1 MLKPAQKRLLI
12 LSSLGGVLEF
22 YDFIIFA
29 LLAKYIAYNYFP
41 SQNDAV
47 SLIETFATFALGYLA
62 RPFGGILFGHFGDK
76 RGRKKTFTA
85 SILLM
90 ALATF
95 GIAFVPS
102 YHDIGIAA
110 PITITLLRLIQ
121 GLSIGGEIPGAI
133 AYVSESIPEHKGAA
147 TGIIFAFLQLGILLG
162 LLTQGILTTVFSPD
176 TMLLYGWRIAF
187 IIGGLFGLASF
198 FLRQHLEESPAFR
211 KIEHQL
217 ENIPLFTLL
226 RQHPREALGATL
238 VVGLGAA
245 FITLLFLFTPAY
257 ISNLLHIQDARY
269 IWLNAGAI
277 FLVGI
282 LNIIIGRYA
291 DKFSHIKLLKIV
303 ALFTLVFA
311 LPIFYI
317 YVMHYEQVIVALL
330 LSALLTGAAWGIIPA
345 LLSDIFATKIRY
357 SGIAVTYNLSFAI
370 FGGLTPL
377 TASYL
382 IYQTHTL
389 MAPAFYLIF
398 VTILCFI
405 GLRLLHIKPKSKTR
419 KK

>member
-41 SQNDAV
+41 SQNDTV

-133 AYVSESIPEHKGAA
+133 AYVSE
-147 TGIIFAFLQLGILLG
+147 
-162 LLTQGILTTVFSPD
+162 
-176 TMLLYGWRIAF
+176 
-187 IIGGLFGLASF
+187 
-198 FLRQHLEESPAFR
+198 
-211 KIEHQL
+211 
-217 ENIPLFTLL
+217 
-226 RQHPREALGATL
+226 
-238 VVGLGAA
+238 
-245 FITLLFLFTPAY
+245 
-257 ISNLLHIQDARY
+257 
-269 IWLNAGAI
+269 
-277 FLVGI
+277 
-282 LNIIIGRYA
+282 
-291 DKFSHIKLLKIV
+291 
-303 ALFTLVFA
+303 
-311 LPIFYI
+311 
-317 YVMHYEQVIVALL
+317 EQR
-330 LSALLTGAAWGIIPA
+330 T
-345 LLSDIFATKIRY
+345 
-357 SGIAVTYNLSFAI
+357 
-370 FGGLTPL
+370 L
-377 TASYL
+377 TA
-382 IYQTHTL
+382 
-389 MAPAFYLIF
+389 
-398 VTILCFI
+398 
-405 GLRLLHIKPKSKTR
+405 
-419 KK
+419 